1 MQFEP
6 ARKVAVRGLVVL
18 SAAYLCAAL
27 VWRLVARPMAGLSLS
42 KMDFEA
48 ALVALSS
55 LGLVACAGWLALAAT
70 VVVFEA
76 VLGVC
81 VARSV
86 CPLRLRRGL
95 LLACGVAIG
104 VGLSAPAVADAP
116 GSAEP
121 RTATARTGPV
131 SGLAV
136 PDRTTGSTP
145 IPTEATPADVL
156 VRAGDSL
163 WALAARALPEG
174 AGDAQ
179 VATTWRAIYAAN
191 ATRIGTD
198 PDLIFPGTMLRLPDT
213 VTNKR
218 KEL

>member
-1 MQFEP
+1 MQFE
-6 ARKVAVRGLVVL
+6 ARGTVAVRGLVVL
-18 SAAYLCAAL
+18 SVAYLCAAL
-27 VWRLVARPMAGLSLS
+27 VWRLVGRPMAGLAFS
-42 KMDFEA
+42 KMDFET

-55 LGLVACAGWLALAAT
+55 LGLVAGAGWLALAAT

-76 VLGVC
+76 VLGAS
-81 VARSV
+81 VAPSV
-86 CPLRLRRGL
+86 CPRLLRRGL
-95 LLACGVAIG
+95 LLACGVALG

-145 IPTEATPADVL
+145 LPTEATPRKML
-156 VRAGDSL
+156 VSAGDSL
-163 WALAARALPEG
+163 WALAARALPRG

-179 VATTWRAIYAAN
+179 VATAWRAIYAAN
-191 ATRIGTD
+191 ATRIGAD
-198 PDLIFPGTMLRLPDT
+198 PDLIFPGTILQIPDT
-213 VTNKR
+213 VTTER
-218 KEL
+218 KDL